1 MAASKKKRM
10 EEDME
15 DENDKN
21 EEDIDDSEEDY
32 MDSDGEEEE
41 EAIMNEEVQVDFEAR
56 VPEDS
61 DFHGIKNLL
70 KQVFLKSHVNTSE
83 LTDVIIS
90 QNYIGSVVKQT
101 IMSDDEDDD
110 DEEDDNTVMAVTT
123 VINITERQDL
133 SCVKQLKALL
143 EEKCQECAKDQ
154 KEKWF
159 KVLHDQDKQIGF
171 LINERFINLPPNLAV
186 PIFESL
192 VKEMEKARQ
201 KKMKYDFNYYLMLC
215 KSLKMTT
222 DAGTQ
227 QDVFFINSE
236 EEIFRDASELNFSY
250 SVADEKA
257 AVGKGGWSSE
267 EDMDSFRTVLLIPA
281 EKLDNIIQR
290 IKDELAA
297 T

>member
-1 MAASKKKRM
+1 MAASKKKRV

-15 DENDKN
+15 DEQDRN
-21 EEDIDDSEEDY
+21 EADIDDSEEDC

-41 EAIMNEEVQVDFEAR
+41 AIINEEVQVDFEAR

-70 KQVFLKSHVNTSE
+70 KQVFLKSHVDTSE
-83 LTDVIIS
+83 LTEVIIS

-101 IMSDDEDDD
+101 IMPDDEEEEDDD
-110 DEEDDNTVMAVTT
+110 DTVMAVTT

-133 SCVKQLKALL
+133 SCVKQLKAFL
-143 EEKCQECAKDQ
+143 EQKCQECAKDQ

-159 KVLHDQDKQIGF
+159 KVLHNQDQQIGY

-201 KKMKYDFNYYLMLC
+201 KKMKYDFNYFLMLC

-222 DAGTQ
+222 TDDGTQ
-227 QDVFFINSE
+227 QDIFFINSE

-250 SVADEKA
+250 SVAEEKA